1 MKNNKD
7 NEYKK
12 LYSLLKQETKKANQR
27 IAKIEAVY
35 R

>member
-1 MKNNKD
+1 MKNNND
-7 NEYKK
+7 NEYKQ